1 MSEDRIYP
9 AFLSTLEQETD
20 IVMMPINGYLSYNA
34 ARSMFI
40 VEDKEDSLAS
50 RFTMSNEGCV
60 MKGEGD
66 FNLGLDLGRVDIS
79 TTGNFNFNAV
89 NNTFKTTC
97 MLSLDFY
104 MSKKS
109 MDFMGDDLYNDPM
122 ADELEMSENFYIP
135 NFNRILGD
143 EDLSFEYEMYGQFE
157 KLPNELKKTLYF
169 YEVNLEWDQENS
181 SLMSKRMLGL
191 GNINDFQINKLYKGR
206 LELNNDYAGDLFNV
220 YLETDIGEWYFFNY
234 SNDVLL
240 SRSSIE
246 EYNIEIM
253 EVKTQQ
259 KKLPAGKGETPY
271 QYDLSSETDVDNF
284 KKRFFR

>member
-1 MSEDRIYP
+1 
-9 AFLSTLEQETD
+9 
-20 IVMMPINGYLSYNA
+20 MMPINGYLSYNA

-157 KLPNELKKTLYF
+157 KLPNESKKTLYF

-206 LELNNDYAGDLFNV
+206 LELNNDFAGDLFNI